1 MSTANAVLHH
11 DNLEFLEDVVPKTA
25 TYRQVKDQAAATR
38 AKLKGEKKT
47 TDESAAAGMPNG
59 KRQKS
64 VASAGDANGRPAS
77 RAALGDD
84 DPSAQLELEM
94 RQARQEGDEDVA
106 MTG

>member
-1 MSTANAVLHH
+1 
-11 DNLEFLEDVVPKTA
+11 
-25 TYRQVKDQAAATR
+25 
-38 AKLKGEKKT
+38 
-47 TDESAAAGMPNG
+47 MPNG

-77 RAALGDD
+77 RALGDD

-94 RQARQEGDEDVA
+94 RQARQGGDEDVA